1 MEQRAIVHIAGEMRC
16 RKTAQNKPVFG
27 RIRHRGPA
35 TEATIADRPLYA
47 SSARTERRS
56 QRSHPTSRLS
66 EEKEAVVVFRENP
79 GTLVQNSKSHRCD
92 VCTRLYTTKMIIA
105 NEASHATFACAIFCV
120 DNGRKLRNPGLNA
133 VSNML
138 RLLRIE
144 LELQERPAF
153 LKPEIRES

>member
-1 MEQRAIVHIAGEMRC
+1 MYV
-16 RKTAQNKPVFG
+16 
-27 RIRHRGPA
+27 
-35 TEATIADRPLYA
+35 
-47 SSARTERRS
+47 
-56 QRSHPTSRLS
+56 
-66 EEKEAVVVFRENP
+66 P
-79 GTLVQNSKSHRCD
+79 G
-92 VCTRLYTTKMIIA
+92 LYTTNMIMA

-133 VSNML
+133 ASNML

>member
-92 VCTRLYTTKMIIA
+92 VCTRALY
-105 NEASHATFACAIFCV
+105 NEDDHGKRSVARNVC
-120 DNGRKLRNPGLNA
+120 LRNF
-133 VSNML
+133 L
-138 RLLRIE
+138 RR
-144 LELQERPAF
+144 
-153 LKPEIRES
+153 